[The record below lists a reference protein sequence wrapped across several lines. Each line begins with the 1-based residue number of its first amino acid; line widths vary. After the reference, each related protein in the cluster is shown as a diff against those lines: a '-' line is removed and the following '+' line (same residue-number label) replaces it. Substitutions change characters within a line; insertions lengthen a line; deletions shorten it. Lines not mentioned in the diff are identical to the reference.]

1 MIHHCASWFR
11 TALIAAVAATA
22 VPAITSAQRPVSS
35 GSVAPDDFYF
45 RAGFVLDGSAQTRF
59 KDEDCSSTSPAALYG
74 CGSGN
79 DGAPLSSLGDFGITA
94 GFALG
99 IGYAAAPALR
109 LEALVQ
115 HRPGFSFEG
124 RANFTQTTGRQAVSA
139 DLSSLTGMLAAYLD
153 LSELGLPRLGP
164 FGPFIGAGVGLVRI
178 DIEETRMEFTR
189 TTTIVP
195 GGQRVNLAWMLTAGV
210 SAPLGEKV
218 TLDLAWRYTDY
229 GAVETGRGRGR
240 IVWRDGSRAPL
251 DLDLAST
258 QADLASHGFMLS
270 FRYAF

>member
-35 GSVAPDDFYF
+35 GSVAQDDFYF
-45 RAGFVLDGSAQTRF
+45 RAGFVLDGSKQTRF
-59 KDEDCSSTSPAALYG
+59 KDEDCSITSPAALYG

-79 DGAPLSSLGDFGITA
+79 DGAPLSSLGDFGMMA
-94 GFALG
+94 GFELG
-99 IGYAAAPALR
+99 VGYAAAPALR

-115 HRPGFSFEG
+115 HRPGFSFQG
-124 RANFTQTTGRQAVSA
+124 RANFIQTTARQAVSA
-139 DLSSLTGMLAAYLD
+139 DLSSLTGMIAAYLD
-153 LSELGLPRLGP
+153 FPPLGLLRLGP
-164 FGPFIGAGVGLVRI
+164 LGPFIGAGVGLARI

-195 GGQRVNLAWMLTAGV
+195 GGQRTNLAWMLTAGV
-210 SAPLGEKV
+210 SIPLGDRV

-229 GAVETGRGRGR
+229 GAVQTGKGGGR
-240 IVWRDGSRAPL
+240 IVWRD
-251 DLDLAST
+251 
-258 QADLASHGFMLS
+258 
-270 FRYAF
+270 